1 MRVSIVGTGYVG
13 LVSAAGLAE
22 VGHEVTCVDV
32 DPQKVHLI
40 NRGIAPIFEAGLD
53 ALVKRH
59 AGGRLSATCDL
70 EAAVLGS
77 EVTLIAVGTP
87 FDGEH
92 IDLAQIRRAARQI
105 GDALGRKSGYHV
117 VAVKSTVVPGTT
129 TGVVLPIL
137 EERSAR
143 TAGADFGVGMT
154 PEFLREGN
162 AVADFLAPDRIVLG
176 GIDARTQDV
185 LGELYAPF
193 AADTIRTNPT
203 TAEMIKYTANS
214 LLASLISFSNEIAN
228 LCSAVGVDVAEVQ
241 RGVHLDR
248 RFSPIQADGQ
258 RIRPIS
264 LSYLEA
270 GCGFG
275 GSCLPKDVKALIAFG
290 RDVGSPMRV
299 LESVIG
305 VNQGQPAQMLRLL
318 RKHLPDLQGL
328 NVAVLGMAFK
338 PATDDIRESPALAV
352 TQSLLDAGAVVKA
365 FDPIARR
372 AAEQVFGGRVEFV
385 DSLESSLENVSA
397 VLIMTRWP
405 QFERLPELIAALPRP
420 PLVVDGRRM
429 LAKDSVPRYEGIG
442 L

>member
-22 VGHEVTCVDV
+22 IGHEVTCVDV
-32 DPQKVHLI
+32 DAQKVDRI

-53 ALVKRH
+53 ALLERH
-59 AGGRLSATCDL
+59 VGVRLKATCDL

-77 EVTLIAVGTP
+77 DVTLIAVGTP

-92 IDLAQIRRAARQI
+92 IDLAQVRGAARQI
-105 GDALGRKSGYHV
+105 GDALARKRGYHV
-117 VAVKSTVVPGTT
+117 VTVKSTVVPGTT

-137 EERSAR
+137 EERSGR
-143 TAGADFGVGMT
+143 TAGADFGVGMN

-162 AVADFLAPDRIVLG
+162 AVADFLGPDRIVLG
-176 GIDARTQDV
+176 GIDSRTQDA
-185 LGELYAPF
+185 LAELYAPF
-193 AADTIRTNPT
+193 AADTVRTNPT

-228 LCSAVGVDVAEVQ
+228 LCSAVGVDVADVQ

-248 RFSPIQADGQ
+248 RFSPIQADGR
-258 RIRPIS
+258 RIRPVS

-305 VNQGQPAQMLRLL
+305 VNEAQPEQMLRLV
-318 RKHLPDLQGL
+318 RKHLPDLRGQH
-328 NVAVLGMAFK
+328 VAVLGMAFK
-338 PATDDIRESPALAV
+338 PATDDIRESPSLAV
-352 TQSLLDAGAVVKA
+352 TRSLLGAGAVVKA
-365 FDPIARR
+365 YDPIARKE
-372 AAEQVFGGRVEFV
+372 AELVFGGRVEFV
-385 DSLESSLENVSA
+385 DRLESALAGVGA

-405 QFERLPELIAALPRP
+405 EFERLPELVAALPRP